1 MQTVYAASN
10 SLEAHMILNLLES
23 QGVPGRIEGEYL
35 QGGVGELPVAGL
47 VRVVV
52 AEQDYQAAKE
62 IVDKWETTQPD
73 QSNYSS
79 SSTPAN
85 RSAIFLGGVA
95 VGFLLALLVV

>member
-52 AEQDYQAAKE
+52 SERDYQVAKE
-62 IVDKWETTQPD
+62 IVSKWEAAQPAP
-73 QSNYSS
+73 SNDGSP
-79 SSTPAN
+79 STSAN
-85 RSAIFLGGVA
+85 RLSVFLGGVA
-95 VGFLLALLVV
+95 AGFLLALLVT

>member
-52 AEQDYQAAKE
+52 DEKDYQAAKE
-62 IVDKWETTQPD
+62 IVNKWEAVQPA
-73 QSNYSS
+73 QSNYSL
-79 SSTPAN
+79 SSTPVN
-85 RSAIFLGGVA
+85 RFSIFLGGVA
-95 VGFLLALLVV
+95 VGFLLALVIA

>member
-52 AEQDYQAAKE
+52 DEQDYQAAKE
-62 IVDKWETTQPD
+62 IVSEWETAQPA
-73 QSNYSS
+73 QSSPS
-79 SSTPAN
+79 ASRTST
-85 RSAIFLGGVA
+85 RSPLVFLAGVIA
-95 VGFLLALLVV
+95 GFLLALLVT